1 MSVKHINYMKIADL
15 IPATLLFVGG
25 VSWGLMGFFGFDPVA
40 SIFGSMSLLSR
51 IIYAL
56 VGISAL
62 YEVVMWKSIQRRW
75 GCAGF
80 FSKAESVAT

>member
-1 MSVKHINYMKIADL
+1 MPVKNINYMKIADL

-56 VGISAL
+56 VGVSAL
-62 YEVVMWKSIQRRW
+62 YEVVMWKSIQRRRE
-75 GCAGF
+75 CAC
-80 FSKAESVAT
+80 SI

>member
-25 VSWGLMGFFGFDPVA
+25 VSWGLMGFFGFDLVA
-40 SIFGSMSLLSR
+40 SIFVSMSLVSR

-75 GCAGF
+75 ECR
-80 FSKAESVAT
+80 KL

>member
-1 MSVKHINYMKIADL
+1 MSVKNINYMKIADL

-25 VSWGLMGFFGFDPVA
+25 VNWGLMGLFGIDLVA
-40 SIFGSMSLLSR
+40 SIFGSMSLVSR

-75 GCAGF
+75 ECASF
-80 FSKAESVAT
+80 FGKSESVAA

>member
-25 VSWGLMGFFGFDPVA
+25 VNWGLMGFFGFDLVA
-40 SIFGSMSLLSR
+40 SIFGSMSLVSR

-75 GCAGF
+75 ECAGF
-80 FSKAESVAT
+80 FGKSESVAT

>member
-1 MSVKHINYMKIADL
+1 MSVNHINYMKIADL

-25 VSWGLMGFFGFDPVA
+25 ISWGVMGFFGFDPVA

-80 FSKAESVAT
+80 FSKAESVAA